1 AQNDVEGLMEERFY
15 DVVISLTSTPTVTDT
30 LVIFPTVGYGI
41 LSFLTFI
48 NTEFSVFNNGL
59 VIAVMLRNTSLLQPM
74 NILILSLAVS
84 DLMIA
89 LCGSLVATITNYQG
103 SYFIGHATCVFQGFS
118 VNYFGKDGT
127 LNGKKKAS
135 KISVFGFRGIKSGL
149 SMRRSVQGLLFVWV
163 FCLFWAVALLLSWSS
178 YSLEGVQTNT
188 SYLILYS
195 LLCFIVP
202 VAIIIYCYFHVL
214 KSLRKVDLCGRSRKS
229 ENDHAITMVLAMITA
244 FFVCWLPY
252 AVVVVVNPELRVP
265 PLIATLPMYFAKTS
279 PVYNPIIYFFS
290 NKQVNGF
297 SLLEQGELSVF
308 QEQERQHAQQGV
320 ASVTSP
326 QPKQTRCH
334 C

>member
-1 AQNDVEGLMEERFY
+1 M
-15 DVVISLTSTPTVTDT
+15 
-30 LVIFPTVGYGI
+30 VGYGI

-48 NTEFSVFNNGL
+48 NTEFSVFNNRL

-89 LCGSLVATITNYQG
+89 LCGLLVATITNYQG
-103 SYFIGHATCVFQGFS
+103 SYFIGHAACVFQGFS
-118 VNYFGKDGT
+118 VNYFGLGSLCT
-127 LNGKKKAS
+127 LTLLAFERYNVVCHPKAAL
-135 KISVFGFRGIKSGL
+135 RL

-163 FCLFWAVALLLSWSS
+163 FCLFWAVALLLGWSS
-178 YSLEGVQTNT
+178 YSLEDFQTPFSLAWEERSWSNT

-214 KSLRKVDLCGRSRKS
+214 KSLRKLNRRLELPGGRSRKS
-229 ENDHAITMVLAMITA
+229 ENDHAITMVLAITA

-252 AVVVVVNPELRVP
+252 AVVVVVDPELRVP

-290 NKQVNGF
+290 NEQFRECALEVLSCGRYVPRGAAGVSIPVS
-297 SLLEQGELSVF
+297 SLNRGSCLSS
-308 QEQERQHAQQGV
+308 RSRS
-320 ASVTSP
+320 AS
-326 QPKQTRCH
+326 TRSKVLPL
-334 C
+334 

>member
-1 AQNDVEGLMEERFY
+1 MK
-15 DVVISLTSTPTVTDT
+15 T
-30 LVIFPTVGYGI
+30 
-41 LSFLTFI
+41 
-48 NTEFSVFNNGL
+48 TEFSVFNNGL

-135 KISVFGFRGIKSGL
+135 KISRYNVVCHPKAALRL

-178 YSLEGVQTNT
+178 YSLEGERSWSNT

-297 SLLEQGELSVF
+297 SVHLRRGEKLFFFNCLRIFLTAHLWRETTYRSRKTVYPSSETMLTRLSISS
-308 QEQERQHAQQGV
+308 RLCPGGTAV
-320 ASVTSP
+320 A
-326 QPKQTRCH
+326 
-334 C
+334 

>member
-1 AQNDVEGLMEERFY
+1 MILDGNS
-15 DVVISLTSTPTVTDT
+15 ISLTSTPTVTDT

-127 LNGKKKAS
+127 LNGKKKRYNVVCHPKAAL
-135 KISVFGFRGIKSGL
+135 RL

-178 YSLEGVQTNT
+178 YSLEGVQTPF
-188 SYLILYS
+188 S
-195 LLCFIVP
+195 LALKCP
-202 VAIIIYCYFHVL
+202 FHQL
-214 KSLRKVDLCGRSRKS
+214 NRRLELPGGRSRKS

-290 NKQVNGF
+290 NKQFRECALEVLSCWRYVPRGAAGVSIPLS
-297 SLLEQGELSVF
+297 SLNRGSCLSS
-308 QEQERQHAQQGV
+308 RSRS
-320 ASVTSP
+320 AS
-326 QPKQTRCH
+326 TRSKVLPL
-334 C
+334 

>member
-1 AQNDVEGLMEERFY
+1 MLEFLYASTFTIILLNISTLDGNS
-15 DVVISLTSTPTVTDT
+15 ISLTSTPTVTDT

-135 KISVFGFRGIKSGL
+135 KISRYNVVCHPKAALRL

-178 YSLEGVQTNT
+178 YSLEGVQTPF
-188 SYLILYS
+188 S
-195 LLCFIVP
+195 LALKCP
-202 VAIIIYCYFHVL
+202 FHQL
-214 KSLRKVDLCGRSRKS
+214 NRRLELPGGRSRKS

-297 SLLEQGELSVF
+297 SVHLRRGEKLFFFNCLRIFLTAHLCVCLCVCL
-308 QEQERQHAQQGV
+308 HPPV
-320 ASVTSP
+320 P
-326 QPKQTRCH
+326 
-334 C
+334 

>member
-1 AQNDVEGLMEERFY
+1 LASFAAN
-15 DVVISLTSTPTVTDT
+15 VISLTSTPTVTDT

-135 KISVFGFRGIKSGL
+135 KISRYNVVCHPKAALRL

-178 YSLEGVQTNT
+178 YSLEGVQT
-188 SYLILYS
+188 LK
-195 LLCFIVP
+195 CP
-202 VAIIIYCYFHVL
+202 FHQL
-214 KSLRKVDLCGRSRKS
+214 NRRLELPGGRSRKS

-290 NKQVNGF
+290 NKQFRECALEVLSCWRYVPRGAAGVSIPLS
-297 SLLEQGELSVF
+297 SLNRGSCLSS
-308 QEQERQHAQQGV
+308 RSRS
-320 ASVTSP
+320 AS
-326 QPKQTRCH
+326 TRSKVLPL
-334 C
+334 